1 MFELKMDMIQTI
13 SLSVILLIIGM
24 RLRTKI
30 KFFEKYCIPS
40 PVIGGFL
47 FSIIAFILRQTNIIT
62 IKFETT
68 LQTFFMVMFFTSVG
82 FNASLKVLKKGGKK
96 VLIFLFLAIG
106 LCFAQNVVAIFLSQ
120 LIGINP
126 LLGLMTGSTPMTG
139 GHGTSAAIAPTIE
152 ALGIKGAG
160 TVAIASATFG
170 LIAGS
175 MMGGPIANKL
185 ILKHKLLGN
194 ETLLHEKHDYNSDI
208 DENVL
213 KKPEPA
219 LNAERFSMAFFFILI
234 AMGIGSYL
242 SIFITKLLPAM
253 NFPIYI
259 GPMIIAAIMRNIS
272 DNSEIFTAP
281 TREISVLEDVS
292 LNLFLAMALMSLKL
306 WELIDLAIPMLI
318 LLVAQVVLIYL
329 YLNFITFKAMGS
341 DYDAAVIVSGHCG
354 FGLGATPNGISNMKS
369 VCEKYKYSKIAF
381 FVVPVVGALF
391 IDFANV
397 SLITLFISFFK

>member
-219 LNAERFSMAFFFILI
+219 LNAERFSMAFFSILI